1 MSARRPT
8 RRPEDVARRR
18 RAERAG
24 RTAELVAVLLLRLKG
39 YRIVARR
46 GRTPLGEIDIVA
58 RRGPVLA
65 LVEVKRRTTL
75 EAALEALGP
84 RQRARII
91 RAAALLDARHP
102 ELRGLDR
109 RFDLVLVTP
118 WRFPVHLMDAWR

>member
-1 MSARRPT
+1 M
-8 RRPEDVARRR
+8 
-18 RAERAG
+18 
-24 RTAELVAVLLLRLKG
+24 AELVAVMLLRLKG
-39 YRIVARR
+39 YSIVARR

-58 RRGPVLA
+58 RRGGVLA
-65 LVEVKRRTTL
+65 LVEVKRRTSLT
-75 EAALEALGP
+75 AAIESLGT

-109 RFDLVLVTP
+109 RFDLVLVMP